1 MNKNNQNVQQ
11 QQKNETNTTRTAAMN
26 NSFDVEEIDRLYRRD
41 IEFQHFLFDSSL
53 DLNLDINSESLVK
66 DLLSSQKIQQQ

>member
-1 MNKNNQNVQQ
+1 MNKNNQNIQQ
-11 QQKNETNTTRTAAMN
+11 QQNETITAPTTAIN
-26 NSFDVEEIDRLYRRD
+26 NSFDVKDIDRLYRRD
-41 IEFQHFLFDSSL
+41 IEFQHFLFNSKL

>member
-1 MNKNNQNVQQ
+1 MNKNNKNIQQ
-11 QQKNETNTTRTAAMN
+11 QNETIAAPTTAIN
-26 NSFDVEEIDRLYRRD
+26 NSFDVEDIDRLYRRD
-41 IEFQHFLFDSSL
+41 IEFQHFLFNSNL